1 MKINLIW
8 WAFIVLIIQSSMVAQ
23 IDTTTAEYFPMHIG
37 DIWEYEVE
45 LLPPETYQV
54 RITGD
59 TLMPNGKTYFVFKA
73 AGYFSYNE
81 YLRMDDSLRVFIY
94 GGFTLPSSCN
104 QENLAY
110 NLSLPDSTLFI
121 ECFRE
126 YPEGNFPA
134 LLGTFDWYYSYL
146 ELTFSTKQF
155 WGAYVDSVKN
165 DTSWGSIFYRE
176 DWLAKG
182 IGRAFSQPEAGSPER
197 LLGAIIDG
205 VQYGYVN
212 SVDIKKEN
220 TCFKDQVI
228 LHPNYP
234 NPFNPTTTIQFNLP
248 VAANIELIV
257 CDLLGRKIGTLVN
270 TKQTAGNY
278 RVEFDGSNLS
288 SGIYLYQLKT
298 DKGVT
303 LSKKMI
309 LLR

>member
-1 MKINLIW
+1 MIW
-8 WAFIVLIIQSSMVAQ
+8 WALTVLIIQSSIAAQ

-37 DIWEYEVE
+37 DVWEYEVE

-73 AGYFSYNE
+73 AGYFNYNE

-110 NLSLPDSTLFI
+110 ELSLPDSTLFI

-134 LLGTFDWYYSYL
+134 LLATFDWYYSYL

-155 WGAYVDSVKN
+155 WGVNVDSITN
-165 DTSWGSIFYRE
+165 DTSWGSIFYTE
-176 DWLAKG
+176 NLLAKG
-182 IGRAFSQPEAGSPER
+182 IGRAFSQPEAGSPDR

-205 VQYGYVN
+205 VQYGHVN

-220 TCFKDQVI
+220 ILLKEQVI
-228 LHPNYP
+228 LYPNYP
-234 NPFNPTTTIQFNLP
+234 NPFNSITTIEYNLP

-257 CDLLGRKIGTLVN
+257 YDLLGRKIGTIVN
-270 TKQTAGNY
+270 SKQTAENY
-278 RVEFDGSNLS
+278 RVEFDGSSLS

-298 DKGVT
+298 NKGVT
-303 LSKKMI
+303 LYKKMI

>member
-1 MKINLIW
+1 MIW
-8 WAFIVLIIQSSMVAQ
+8 WALTVLIIQSSIAAQ

-37 DIWEYEVE
+37 DVWEYEVE

-73 AGYFSYNE
+73 AGYFNYNE

-110 NLSLPDSTLFI
+110 DLSLPDSTLFI

-134 LLGTFDWYYSYL
+134 LLATFDWYYSYL

-155 WGAYVDSVKN
+155 WGVNVDSITN
-165 DTSWGSIFYRE
+165 DTSWGSIFYTE
-176 DWLAKG
+176 NLLAKG
-182 IGRAFSQPEAGSPER
+182 IGRAFSQPEAGSPDR
-197 LLGAIIDG
+197 LVGAIIDG
-205 VQYGYVN
+205 VQYGHVN

-220 TCFKDQVI
+220 ILLKEQVI
-228 LHPNYP
+228 LYPNYP
-234 NPFNPTTTIQFNLP
+234 NPFNSITTIEYNLP

-257 CDLLGRKIGTLVN
+257 YDLLGRKIGTIVN
-270 TKQTAGNY
+270 SKQTAENY
-278 RVEFDGSNLS
+278 RVEFDGSSLS

-298 DKGVT
+298 NKGVT
-303 LSKKMI
+303 LYKKMI